1 MENMLAR
8 VKVRWWLFIVGRKRK
23 HEQYAEALEVLH
35 KVIAV
40 QPQRALAFVQ
50 AGYCL
55 AKLKRQGEAL
65 RSYARALEI
74 APNYGEAHA
83 YMGLTYYDLGRYRET
98 VESLN
103 CAIRMK
109 PRLMNDPYWRHMLGL
124 TSRHAEQWE
133 QSLAAF
139 HYRVILA

>member
-1 MENMLAR
+1 MENLLAT

-35 KVIAV
+35 KVIVA

-55 AKLKRQGEAL
+55 AKLSRHEEAF

-83 YMGLTYYDLGRYRET
+83 YMGITYYDLERYREAL
-98 VESLN
+98 ESLN
-103 CAIRMK
+103 RAIRMQ
-109 PRLMNDPYWRHMLGL
+109 PRLTAQPYWLHMLGL
-124 TSRHAEQWE
+124 ASGHAEQWN
-133 QSLAAF
+133 SRLR
-139 HYRVILA
+139 YSRN

>member
-1 MENMLAR
+1 M
-8 VKVRWWLFIVGRKRK
+8 
-23 HEQYAEALEVLH
+23 
-35 KVIAV
+35 
-40 QPQRALAFVQ
+40 
-50 AGYCL
+50 
-55 AKLKRQGEAL
+55 AKLNRQGEAL

>member
-1 MENMLAR
+1 MFLVEDTSP
-8 VKVRWWLFIVGRKRK
+8 KR
-23 HEQYAEALEVLH
+23 YRLISAER
-35 KVIAV
+35 
-40 QPQRALAFVQ
+40 P
-50 AGYCL
+50 
-55 AKLKRQGEAL
+55 
-65 RSYARALEI
+65 S
-74 APNYGEAHA
+74 A

>member
-1 MENMLAR
+1 MSSGLLAGRASLRRFGSTFGSTSRVENLLAT
-8 VKVRWWLFIVGRKRK
+8 VKVRWWLFIARRKRK

-50 AGYCL
+50 AGHCL
-55 AKLKRQGEAL
+55 AKLNRQGEAL

-83 YMGLTYYDLGRYRET
+83 YMGLTY
-98 VESLN
+98 
-103 CAIRMK
+103 C
-109 PRLMNDPYWRHMLGL
+109 PPCQHP
-124 TSRHAEQWE
+124 
-133 QSLAAF
+133 
-139 HYRVILA
+139 

>member
-1 MENMLAR
+1 
-8 VKVRWWLFIVGRKRK
+8 VKIRWWMFIAGRKRK
-23 HEQYAEALEVLH
+23 YEQYAEALEVLH
-35 KVIAV
+35 KVIAA

-55 AKLKRQGEAL
+55 AKLNRHEEAF

-83 YMGLTYYDLGRYRET
+83 YMGITYYDLERYRESL
-98 VESLN
+98 ESLN
-103 CAIRMK
+103 RAIRMQ
-109 PRLMNDPYWRHMLGL
+109 PSLTAQSYWLHMLGL
-124 TSRHAEQWE
+124 ASGRAEQWE

-139 HYRVILA
+139 TKLSESNASN